1 MTEDWHPTFDGD
13 RLRLTLAIGEYDHV
27 RDLCTGRIRA
37 EGIAITPLHLPTE
50 EIFHRFLRYREW
62 EVSEI
67 SLAKY
72 AALRSQ
78 GDASLIA
85 IPVFPSRVFRHS
97 SIYVRRD
104 GPVRTPADLA
114 GRRIGVPEWA
124 QTASVYTRGL
134 LADTYGLDLRG
145 IGWTQAGVN
154 QAGRME
160 KVRLALPDGIRLQPR
175 PDASL
180 DQLLCAG
187 DLDAVLS
194 AHPPA
199 SFEAAEASG
208 PEVKGTGVKG
218 PGVGGT
224 GVGSTGITRLFADP
238 AAEERAYYQA
248 TGIFPIMHVV
258 VLRAAVLDR
267 FPWVAMNLFEA
278 FDAAKARSQARLAE
292 YTASRVPLPWVQS
305 SVAAAQA
312 LFGPDPFPYG
322 VASNRATLDAF
333 LGWAQAQGV
342 THRRLSP
349 DELFAR
355 STLSRVRV

>member
-1 MTEDWHPTFDGD
+1 MDDWHPNFDGD

-27 RDLCTGRIRA
+27 RDLCTGRVRA
-37 EGIAITPLHLPTE
+37 DGVTVTPLHLPTE

-62 EVSEI
+62 EMSEV

-78 GDASLIA
+78 GDDSLVA

-104 GPVRTPADLA
+104 GPVRVPADLA
-114 GRRIGVPEWA
+114 GRRVGVPEWA

-134 LADTYGLDLRG
+134 LADTYGVDLRG
-145 IGWTQAGVN
+145 IAWTQAGVN
-154 QAGRME
+154 EAGRAE
-160 KVRLALPDGIRLQPR
+160 KVRLALPEGIHVQPR

-180 DQLLCAG
+180 DGLLRAG
-187 DLDAVLS
+187 ELDAVLT

-199 SFEAAEASG
+199 SFEAGSFEAGS
-208 PEVKGTGVKG
+208 PEVV
-218 PGVGGT
+218 
-224 GVGSTGITRLFADP
+224 RLFADP

-267 FPWVAMNLFEA
+267 FPWVAMNLFAA
-278 FDAAKARSQARLAE
+278 FEAAKARSQARLAE
-292 YTASRVPLPWVQS
+292 YTASRVPLPWVQPA
-305 SVAAAQA
+305 VAAAQA
-312 LFGPDPFPYG
+312 LMGPDPFPYG
-322 VASNRATLDAF
+322 AAPNQVTLDAF
-333 LGWAQAQGV
+333 LGWAHAQGV
-342 THRRLSP
+342 THRRMAP
-349 DELFAR
+349 EELFAA

>member
-1 MTEDWHPTFDGD
+1 MTDAPSTHDWHPTFDGD

-27 RDLCTGRIRA
+27 RDLCTGQVRA
-37 EGIAITPLHLPTE
+37 TGIAVTPLHLPTE
-50 EIFHRFLRYREW
+50 EIFHRFLRYHEW
-62 EVSEI
+62 EVSEL

-72 AALRSQ
+72 AAMRSQ
-78 GDASLIA
+78 GDASLVA

-104 GPVRTPADLA
+104 GPVRAPADLV
-114 GRRIGVPEWA
+114 GRRVGVPEWA

-134 LADTYGLDLRG
+134 LADTYGIDLRG
-145 IGWTQAGVN
+145 IAWTQAGVN

-160 KVRLALPDGIRLQPR
+160 KVRLSLPDGIQVRAR

-180 DQLLCAG
+180 DQLLRAG
-187 DLDAVLS
+187 ELDAVLT

-199 SFEAAEASG
+199 SFEAGG
-208 PEVKGTGVKG
+208 PE
-218 PGVGGT
+218 
-224 GVGSTGITRLFADP
+224 ITRLFADP
-238 AAEERAYYQA
+238 AAEERAYYKA

-258 VLRAAVLDR
+258 VVRAAVLDR
-267 FPWVAMNLFEA
+267 FPWVAMNLFAA

-292 YTASRVPLPWVQS
+292 YTASRVPLPWVQPAA
-305 SVAAAQA
+305 AAAQA

-322 VASNRATLDAF
+322 VAPNQVTLDAF

-349 DELFAR
+349 DDLFAPA
-355 STLSRVRV
+355 TLSRVRV